1 MTTAQKNAYLEAHM
15 AVQQHMAQAAM
26 QLKQQ
31 HQQQIMHRND
41 QNTSGNQQPQHSPSV
56 SSTQHY
62 GNTIKVK

>member
-1 MTTAQKNAYLEAHM
+1 M

-31 HQQQIMHRND
+31 HQSIMHRND
-41 QNTSGNQQPQHSPSV
+41 SQNSSNSQQQNQQGQPQHSPSI

-62 GNTIKVK
+62 GNTIKVYVNLNI